1 MALSRRVTV
10 SDIYSAAKRSEIMS
24 RVRSTGSK
32 PEMLVRRL
40 VHSLGYRFRLHH
52 DGLPGKPDLA
62 FPRHRKVIFVHGC
75 FWHQHGRCAKA
86 TIPASNHAFWERK
99 LSGNVERDRQNV
111 AALCRSGWQI
121 LVIWECETRDR
132 DALATRVRV
141 FLESPVLRCDT

>member
-1 MALSRRVTV
+1 M
-10 SDIYSAAKRSEIMS
+10 SDIYSTAKRSEIMS

-40 VHSLGYRFRLHH
+40 AHGLGYRFRLHH
-52 DGLPGKPDLA
+52 NGLPGKPDLA

-75 FWHQHGRCAKA
+75 FWHQHERCAKA

-111 AALCRSGWQI
+111 AALCRSGWQT

-132 DALATRVRV
+132 DALATRVRA
-141 FLESPVLRCDT
+141 FLEFPVLRCET

>member
-1 MALSRRVTV
+1 M

-24 RVRSTGSK
+24 RVRSTGTR

-40 VHSLGYRFRLHH
+40 AHSLGYRFRLHH
-52 DGLPGKPDLA
+52 DRLPGKPDLT

-75 FWHQHGRCAKA
+75 FWHQHERCVKA

-111 AALCRSGWQI
+111 AALCRSGWQA
-121 LVIWECETRDR
+121 LVIWECETGNR
-132 DALATRVRV
+132 DALANRVRA
-141 FLESPVLRCDT
+141 FLESPVLRCDA

>member
-1 MALSRRVTV
+1 M

-24 RVRSTGSK
+24 RVRATGTK

-40 VHSLGYRFRLHH
+40 AHGLGYRFRLHH

-75 FWHQHGRCAKA
+75 FWHQHERCAKA

-111 AALCRSGWQI
+111 AALCRSGWQA
-121 LVIWECETRDR
+121 LVIWECETGNR
-132 DALATRVRV
+132 DALANRVRA
-141 FLESPVLRCDT
+141 FLESPVLRCDA